1 MPKNEILSYEELGR
15 YLELAGSLKRVMS
28 QEMRGQIERGPQLK
42 EAFSLIRQAEESIR
56 EEMREVRYALLKKSW
71 KPVTPEYEM
80 EKPEKIDW
88 SKVMEGKPE
97 PLSMP
102 ETPETPMRFRAPNED
117 EIRRQLEKA
126 RTDGE
131 REYWKT
137 QLEARS
143 WQDEGPGP
151 LDIREG

>member
-1 MPKNEILSYEELGR
+1 MTREETMCYSELER
-15 YLELAGSLKRVMS
+15 YLELTSSLKRVMS

-56 EEMREVRYALLKKSW
+56 TEMREVRYELLKKSW
-71 KPVTPEYEM
+71 KPVTPENEM
-80 EKPEKIDW
+80 EKPETR
-88 SKVMEGKPE
+88 
-97 PLSMP
+97 
-102 ETPETPMRFRAPNED
+102 ETPVRFRAPEES
-117 EIRRQLEKA
+117 EIRRQMEKA

-131 REYWKT
+131 REYWQT
-137 QLEARS
+137 QLEMRP